1 MGDKMAT
8 ISIDDDVYREL
19 LKLKGNKSVSEYI
32 RELLEER
39 KRKNLD
45 VFMIAFG
52 SRSEEEIEKLKKE
65 LKEVEKW
72 MQSLIQV

>member
-1 MGDKMAT
+1 
-8 ISIDDDVYREL
+8 
-19 LKLKGNKSVSEYI
+19 
-32 RELLEER
+32 
-39 KRKNLD
+39 
-45 VFMIAFG
+45 MIAFG